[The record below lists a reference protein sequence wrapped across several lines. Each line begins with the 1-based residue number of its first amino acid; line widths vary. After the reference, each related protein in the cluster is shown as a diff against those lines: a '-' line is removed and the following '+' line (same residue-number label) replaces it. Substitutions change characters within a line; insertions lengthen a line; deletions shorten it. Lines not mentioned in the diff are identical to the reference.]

1 MNNRRKDV
9 ILIGAG
15 VMSATLGTLLKELA
29 PEWEIKVFERLAN
42 AGEESSNELNNAGTG
57 HSALCE
63 LNYTVEKSDG
73 SLEISKAIDI
83 NEQFQVSRQ
92 FWSYLINSNLISNPQ
107 EFITPLPHMSLVQGE
122 QNVTFLRNR
131 FDALSNNPMFQ
142 GMEFSDDPKKLKEWI
157 PLIMEGRTSKEPIA
171 ATRIESGTD
180 VNFGA
185 LSRMLFAHL
194 ESKNV
199 DIKYKHQVDDIKRTS
214 DGSWE
219 LKVRN
224 VDSGTVERHTAKFV
238 FIGGGGG
245 SLPLLQKT
253 GIPESKHIGGF
264 PVSGLFLV
272 CNNPEVVAQHHG
284 KVYGKAAVGAPPM
297 SVPHLDTRFI
307 ENKKSLLFG
316 PFAGFSP
323 KFLKTGSNMDL
334 LSTVKPNNVFTMLA
348 AGAKNIPLT
357 KYLIQ
362 QLMLSKEQRIEEL
375 REFIPNAKSEDWDIV
390 VAGQRVQVIKDTE
403 AGGKGTLQFGT
414 EVVSA
419 ADGSVAALLGAS
431 PGAST
436 AVHVMLEV
444 IKKCF
449 PQHLKAWE
457 PKIKEMIPS
466 YGKSLVDNP
475 ELFHEVNS
483 FTAWMLGLSNGRSP
497 IDNEGD
503 LQKELREFV
512 PNAKS
517 EDWDIVVAGQ
527 RVQVIKD
534 TAAGGK
540 GTLQFGTEVVS
551 AADGSIAAL
560 LGASPGASTAVH
572 VMLELI
578 KKCFPQHLKA
588 WEPKIK
594 EMIPSYGLSL
604 VNNPEFYN
612 GIHTLTARTLGL
624 SENLQLHISGQTVS

>member
-1 MNNRRKDV
+1 MGKMSNRQGTDV

-15 VMSATLGTLLKELA
+15 IMSATLGSLLKELVPDWKIA
-29 PEWEIKVFERLAN
+29 VFEKLAN
-42 AGEESSNELNNAGTG
+42 PGEESSNEWNNAGTG

-63 LNYTVEKSDG
+63 LNYTVEKQDG
-73 SLEISKAIDI
+73 SIDISKAIKI

-92 FWSYLINSNLISNPQ
+92 FWSYFVNNNLIGNPN
-107 EFITPLPHMSLVQGE
+107 EFIRQLPHMSLVQGDK
-122 QNVTFLRNR
+122 NVEFLKKR
-131 FDALSNNPMFQ
+131 FQALSNNPLFQ
-142 GMEFSDDPKKLKEWI
+142 GMEFSEDPKKLAEWI

-171 ATRIESGTD
+171 ATKIDSGTD

-185 LSRMLFAHL
+185 LTRKLIDHL
-194 ESKNV
+194 KNQNV
-199 DIKYKHQVDDIKRTS
+199 AINYKHQVDDIKRTS
-214 DGSWE
+214 DGLWE

-224 VDSGTVERHTAKFV
+224 ASGVVERHTAKFV

-272 CNNPEVVAQHHG
+272 CNNPEVVEQHHA

-307 ENKKSLLFG
+307 DNKKSLLFG

-334 LSTVKPNNVFTMLA
+334 ISSVKPNNVITMLA
-348 AGAKNIPLT
+348 AGAKNMPLT

-375 REFIPNAKSEDWDIV
+375 RDFI
-390 VAGQRVQVIKDTE
+390 
-403 AGGKGTLQFGT
+403 
-414 EVVSA
+414 
-419 ADGSVAALLGAS
+419 
-431 PGAST
+431 
-436 AVHVMLEV
+436 
-444 IKKCF
+444 
-449 PQHLKAWE
+449 
-457 PKIKEMIPS
+457 
-466 YGKSLVDNP
+466 
-475 ELFHEVNS
+475 
-483 FTAWMLGLSNGRSP
+483 
-497 IDNEGD
+497 
-503 LQKELREFV
+503 

-534 TAAGGK
+534 TAAGK
-540 GTLQFGTEVVS
+540 GTLQFGTEVIS
-551 AADGSIAAL
+551 AEDGSIAAL
-560 LGASPGASTAVH
+560 LGASPGASTAVS
-572 VMLELI
+572 VMLEVM

-604 VNNPEFYN
+604 VDNPELF
-612 GIHTLTARTLGL
+612 HKLHASTERAL
-624 SENLQLHISGQTVS
+624 SLSNHQPVQVEDRSLELVGAH